1 MLKIRSGIGYD
12 LHRIEAGSGLYIGG
26 IRVSDTLRFI
36 AHSDGDLLIHALI
49 DSLLG
54 AIGEKD
60 IGEHFPD
67 TDEQYKNIKS
77 TILLEKIAALLKEKN
92 VEIMNI
98 DSVIIAERPKIS
110 PFKDKIRDNIAAILG
125 IPRED
130 FNVKAKTKENGPN
143 STNSDSDSVGR
154 GEAMECY
161 CVAMVRC
168 KG

>member
-12 LHRIEAGSGLYIGG
+12 LHRIEPGNGLYIGG
-26 IRVSDTLRFI
+26 VKVSDTLRFV

-67 TDEQYKNIKS
+67 TDDRYRNIKS
-77 TILLEKIAALLKEKN
+77 TVLLEKTVTLLKEQEF
-92 VEIMNI
+92 EIMNI
-98 DSVIIAERPKIS
+98 DSVIIAERPKLS
-110 PFKDKIRDNIAAILG
+110 PFKDKIRDNISGILG

-130 FNVKAKTKENGPN
+130 FNVKAKTKEKIN
-143 STNSDSDSVGR
+143 TDETGR
-154 GEAMECY
+154 VEAIECY
-161 CVAMVRC
+161 CVAMVRRTA
-168 KG
+168 

>member
-12 LHRIEAGSGLYIGG
+12 MHRIEGGSGLYIGG
-26 IRVSDTLRFI
+26 IKISDTLRFA

-67 TDEQYKNIKS
+67 TDEQYKNIRS
-77 TILLEKIAALLKEKN
+77 TILLERIAALLKEKN
-92 VEIMNI
+92 FEIMNI
-98 DSVIIAERPKIS
+98 DSVIIAEKPKIS
-110 PFKDKIRDNIAAILG
+110 PFKDKIRDNIAAILS

-130 FNVKAKTKENGPN
+130 FNVKAKTKEGTPD
-143 STNSDSDSVGR
+143 STDIVSR

-161 CVAMVRC
+161 CVAMVRSR
-168 KG
+168 G

>member
-12 LHRIEAGSGLYIGG
+12 IHRIEGGSGLYIGG
-26 IRVSDTLRFI
+26 IQVSDTLRFV
-36 AHSDGDLLIHALI
+36 AHSDGDVLIHALI

-67 TDEQYKNIKS
+67 TDEQYKNIRS
-77 TILLEKIAALLKEKN
+77 TILLEKIVALLNEKN
-92 VEIMNI
+92 FEIMNI
-98 DSVIIAERPKIS
+98 DSIIIAERPKLS
-110 PFKDKIRDNIAAILG
+110 PYKDEIRDNIAAILG

-130 FNVKAKTKENGPN
+130 VNIKAKTKEGTSN
-143 STNSDSDSVGR
+143 STDIVAR

-161 CVAMVRC
+161 CISMVRA
-168 KG
+168 KN

>member
-1 MLKIRSGIGYD
+1 MSRLKIRSGIGYD
-12 LHRIEAGSGLYIGG
+12 IHRIEAGSGLFLGG
-26 IRVSDTLRFI
+26 IKVSDSLRFV

-54 AIGEKD
+54 AVGEKD

-67 TDEQYKNIKS
+67 TDDRYKNIKS
-77 TILLEKIAALLKEKN
+77 TLLLEKTAALLKEKN

-98 DSVIIAERPKIS
+98 DSVIIAETPKIS
-110 PFKDKIRDNIAAILG
+110 PFKDKIRDNIASILG

-130 FNVKAKTKENGPN
+130 VNVKAKTKEKTGE
-143 STNSDSDSVGR
+143 VGR

-161 CVAMVRC
+161 CVVMVRSR
-168 KG
+168 G